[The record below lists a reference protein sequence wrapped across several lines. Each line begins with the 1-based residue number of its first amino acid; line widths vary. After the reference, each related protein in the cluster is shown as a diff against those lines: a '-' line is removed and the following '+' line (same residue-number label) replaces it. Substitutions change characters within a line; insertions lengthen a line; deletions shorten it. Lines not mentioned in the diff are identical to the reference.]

1 MDVATVARVLAA
13 ARVRW
18 VRIEMAD
25 IHAIARSKTVPLEKF
40 PTYARKGL
48 NFYGGILL
56 QDASGWDIPQG
67 GRLPPPD
74 FLLRPDLDTL
84 VVLPYAPGEARVL
97 GDLYIDSQTP
107 TPDDPRGVC
116 RRIVSCFLDE
126 GMLPRSGFEYEFYL
140 IDRITRS
147 RAFEDRQICSTI
159 RNNTLPEWRDE
170 LLSSLPAFGIE
181 VSTLSVENA
190 PGQFEVTFSPADGL
204 AAADQA
210 FSFRTAVKEV
220 SRRYGYDAP
229 FMTKPYITEAA
240 SGCHLHHSLIDPRTG
255 RNLFAH
261 ADDPLGIS
269 QLGWHFLGGLVH
281 HALALIAF
289 LSPTPNDYKRYRPGL
304 FAPTSICW
312 GPDNRS
318 AAFRIP
324 AGAHGAAAR
333 IENRLGGAASNPY
346 IALAASLAAGLDGI
360 RRELPIPEPVTVEAS
375 LVSGLPELPRSLE
388 DALDALERDRVLW
401 EILGEPFVA
410 TYLKVKRWEVTKVK
424 TNCPDYGTAEWYS
437 RIDPYEWREYGELI

>member
-1 MDVATVARVLAA
+1 MDVSTVTRLLAA
-13 ARVRW
+13 AGVRW

-25 IHAIARSKTVPLEKF
+25 IHAIARSKTVPLGKF
-40 PTYARKGL
+40 PIYAVKGV

-56 QDASGWDIPQG
+56 QDASGWDIPQEE
-67 GRLPPPD
+67 RLPPPD
-74 FLLRPDLDTL
+74 FLLKPDLDTL

-97 GDLYIDSQTP
+97 GDLYIDPETP
-107 TPDDPRGVC
+107 TPDDPRVVC
-116 RRIVSCFLDE
+116 RRVIARFLDQ

-140 IDRITRS
+140 IDRITRA
-147 RAFEDRQICSTI
+147 RAFEDRQICSTL

-170 LLSSLPAFGIE
+170 LLGSLPAFGIE

-190 PGQFEVTFSPADGL
+190 PGQFEITFSPADGL

-229 FMTKPYITEAA
+229 FMTKPFINEAA

-255 RNLFAH
+255 RNLFA
-261 ADDPLGIS
+261 DDEDPLGIS
-269 QLGWHFLGGLVH
+269 QLGWHFLGGLIH
-281 HALALIAF
+281 HAPALIAF

-324 AGAHGAAAR
+324 AGAHGPAAR

-360 RRELPIPEPVTVEAS
+360 CRELPIPAPVMVEAS
-375 LVSGLPELPRSLE
+375 RVSGLPELPRSLE
-388 DALDALERDRVLW
+388 EALDALEADRALR
-401 EILGEPFVA
+401 EILGEPFIE
-410 TYLKVKRWEVTKVK
+410 TYLKVKRWDVTKAK
-424 TNCPDYGTAEWYS
+424 ANCPDYGTPEWYG